1 MDQSGSDEI
10 SQGMDRRRSPRADQL
25 IAFGDARLPW
35 LGRLWR
41 RFREWPRW
49 QRGLIAAGCAAVLGS
64 AAVAAAVVVSRPSY
78 PHAWCG
84 PVLTELH
91 VRGESDLGYAAALA
105 SLRRRDHARVGS
117 LVSDLR
123 DYALARS
130 VVEYDTDQTPS
141 GSLAGIVS
149 TFTAVQGDLRVLNR
163 RCGQPAGAY
172 EDDSF

>member
-1 MDQSGSDEI
+1 MVEPGRDEI
-10 SQGMDRRRSPRADQL
+10 SQGMDHRHSAVMAKL
-25 IAFGDARLPW
+25 ISIVAAQRARLH
-35 LGRLWR
+35 GARA
-41 RFREWPRW
+41 
-49 QRGLIAAGCAAVLGS
+49 LIAAGGAAVLVIG
-64 AAVAAAVVVSRPSY
+64 AVAIAVVVSRPSY

>member
-1 MDQSGSDEI
+1 MNQSGPDEI
-10 SQGMDRRRSPRADQL
+10 SQGMDRRRFLVAGKLVSL
-25 IAFGDARLPW
+25 GDGQRPWSRRRLA
-35 LGRLWR
+35 LL
-41 RFREWPRW
+41 
-49 QRGLIAAGCAAVLGS
+49 AAGCAAVLV
-64 AAVAAAVVVSRPSY
+64 VAGALAVVGSRPSY

-84 PVLTELH
+84 PVLAELH
-91 VRGESDLGYAAALA
+91 MRGESDLSYAAALA
-105 SLRRRDHARVGS
+105 SLRHRDHAPVGG

-149 TFTAVQGDLRVLNR
+149 TFTAVQGDLRALNR
-163 RCGQPAGAY
+163 RCGQPPRAY

>member
-1 MDQSGSDEI
+1 MNQSGPDEI
-10 SQGMDRRRSPRADQL
+10 SQGMDRRRFLVAGKLVSFGEGRRPRSRR
-25 IAFGDARLPW
+25 RLA
-35 LGRLWR
+35 LL
-41 RFREWPRW
+41 
-49 QRGLIAAGCAAVLGS
+49 AAGCAAVLVVATG
-64 AAVAAAVVVSRPSY
+64 AVAVVVSRPSY

-84 PVLTELH
+84 PVLTALH
-91 VRGESDLGYAAALA
+91 VRGESDLGYAAALLG
-105 SLRRRDHARVGS
+105 LRHRDHAPVGS

-149 TFTAVQGDLRVLNR
+149 TFTAVQGDLRALNR
-163 RCGQPAGAY
+163 RCGQPPRAY

>member
-1 MDQSGSDEI
+1 MNQSGPDEI
-10 SQGMDRRRSPRADQL
+10 SQGMDRRRFLVAGKLVSLGDGRRPRSRR
-25 IAFGDARLPW
+25 RLA
-35 LGRLWR
+35 LL
-41 RFREWPRW
+41 
-49 QRGLIAAGCAAVLGS
+49 AAGCAAVLVVAG
-64 AAVAAAVVVSRPSY
+64 AVAVVVSRPSY